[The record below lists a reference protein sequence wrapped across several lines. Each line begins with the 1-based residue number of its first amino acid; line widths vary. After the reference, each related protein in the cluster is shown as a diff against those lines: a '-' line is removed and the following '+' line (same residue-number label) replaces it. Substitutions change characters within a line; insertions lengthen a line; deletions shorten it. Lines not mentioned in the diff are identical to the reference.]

1 MKLLTLEITPT
12 SPSGWS
18 SGQLEFG
25 KGITQL
31 YAKTGSGKTPVI
43 SAVSYAL
50 GYHHEFRNDI
60 IEMCHS
66 AKLEVDLSGSR
77 FLFERVLSETFKI
90 NAHEEIDGAYRLH
103 QSFDNEK
110 DFSGFLFEKIGYE
123 MPVLSTTQS
132 SQASVYINT
141 FFPLFVLNQLS
152 SYNDLYKPLKGSFIK
167 DQPSEMMRIALGVG
181 AKNPFGKNKLLK
193 KYQIRSETIN
203 ERLVSLRGV
212 QAQLLTKEIELA
224 NVDELSQ
231 EEVDLKSRIENLRSQ
246 EKDEDSVLEDLRV
259 AISRKSEVLSELVR
273 ESRKIDSRRHSNERI
288 REEISGEIFTLSL
301 NEEAASAFRKNMDI
315 CQNNNCGL
323 FGEETRG
330 YGKELL
336 YLKDQIKNMESTYK
350 RLLEEREGISFEIT
364 RLEADIERDKELLLG
379 LSKKKGI
386 DQISALAR
394 ELSSRLVDINLLKG
408 RREKYDQISESII
421 KLESERNEVLDSISD
436 LKPSGGEKNIL
447 LEKRR
452 RQLEGYIDRWL
463 EIIGTRN
470 TYGSASVD
478 KDFKLLIGDEKLS
491 QFGGATLTRMVLAF
505 HAALIELILVEK
517 LPFPGFLIL
526 DTPKQ
531 HELENE
537 DFDKYIKE
545 LKVLSDTYKNVQ
557 FIFSA
562 TSYLYDGD
570 EKDKCWLPGFAIG
583 ADNMYLGQIHV
594 D

>member
-1 MKLLTLEITPT
+1 MELLTLEITP
-12 SPSGWS
+12 SGPFGWG

-60 IEMCHS
+60 VEKCHS
-66 AKLEVDLSGSR
+66 ARLEVGLLGSR
-77 FLFERVLSETFKI
+77 FLFERLLSDTFKI
-90 NAHEEIDGAYRLH
+90 YVYEEMDGAYYLN
-103 QSFDNEK
+103 QLFDNEK
-110 DFSGFLFEKIGYE
+110 DFSGFLFEKIGYK

-132 SQASVYINT
+132 KQASVYINT

-152 SYNDLYKPLKGSFIK
+152 GYNDLYKPLKGSFIK
-167 DQPSEMMRIALGVG
+167 DQSSEMMRIALGIS
-181 AKNPFGKNKLLK
+181 AKNPFGKNKILK
-193 KYQIRSETIN
+193 IYQTRSEAIN

-212 QAQLLTKEIELA
+212 QAQLSTKEIELA
-224 NVDELSQ
+224 NVDELMQ
-231 EEVDLKSRIENLRSQ
+231 EEEDLKTRIETLRSQ
-246 EKDEDSVLEDLRV
+246 DKDEDFGLKNLRV
-259 AISRKSEVLSELVR
+259 AINRKSEVLSGLVR
-273 ESRKIDSRRHSNERI
+273 ESRKINSRKLSNERI

-301 NEEAASAFRKNMDI
+301 NEEAASAFRKSMDI
-315 CQNNNCGL
+315 CQNNNCGI
-323 FGEETRG
+323 FAEETKG

-350 RLLEEREGISFEIT
+350 LLSEEGEDISFEIS
-364 RLEADIERDKELLLG
+364 RLEVDIKRDKELL
-379 LSKKKGI
+379 SDVTEKKGI
-386 DQISALAR
+386 DQIAALAK

-408 RREKYDQISESII
+408 RREKYDEISESII

-478 KDFKLLIGDEKLS
+478 KDFKLLIGEEKLS

-545 LKVLSDTYKNVQ
+545 LKVLSATYKHVQ

-570 EKDKCWLPGFAIG
+570 DKDKCWRPGFAIG
-583 ADNMYLGQIHV
+583 ADNMYLGQVRV